1 MHSLGIFRDSRERA
15 IGGEVG
21 TWLMD
26 ASIEEMRGHE
36 GAKAV
41 VDVALESVFNK
52 LKAQH
57 KSAVDAE
64 KGRRQQEAD
73 EKEQTRLSAERAK
86 EEKRLAEERK
96 RIKAEQETTKARI
109 MEIINGSKGT
119 VQFSANE
126 FCDLDGNGTA
136 AVGTVGGTTGEVTLA
151 VYTWVN
157 MMQKNDTSISDDQLD
172 EMIEAVVKA
181 LNADKVTLAHHALTL
196 GDFATG
202 NLAAD

>member
-1 MHSLGIFRDSRERA
+1 MRSLGIFRDSRERA

-41 VDVALESVFNK
+41 VDVALETVFNK

-73 EKEQTRLSAERAK
+73 EKEQARLAAERVK

-96 RIKAEQETTKARI
+96 RIKAEQDNTKAKI
-109 MEIINGSKGT
+109 MDIINGSKSS
-119 VQFSANE
+119 VQFASNE

-136 AVGTVGGTTGEVTLA
+136 AVATVGGTIGEVVLT
-151 VYTWVN
+151 VYT
-157 MMQKNDTSISDDQLD
+157 
-172 EMIEAVVKA
+172 
-181 LNADKVTLAHHALTL
+181 
-196 GDFATG
+196 
-202 NLAAD
+202 